1 MQAPLPSR
9 PTGRFSYDA
18 DTGKWD
24 WDDEVFRIHG
34 HAPGSVRPTTDLV
47 MESKHPEDR
56 DRVLAV
62 LERASH
68 TGDPFAISYRIL
80 AADDKERRVVLV
92 GEGGMCEPGDTALVQ
107 GYYIDLSAD
116 VEQIVGHEIHDAVE
130 ATVEARLTIEQAK
143 GAIMLAYGLD
153 ADAAFAMLRWWS
165 RNRNVKVRELA
176 SRLVGVAQEGGVA
189 FADLRLRVDA
199 LLHDLTEDS
208 PNGYHHGMTEHRG
221 ENADEGR
228 VDSRAELLPEEQTA
242 GSEDP
247 HEQAEQILRESDER
261 VQDPEGT
268 GARSVQT
275 SSPDERP
282 SDTDTVQ

>member
-18 DTGKWD
+18 ATGKWD

-34 HAPGSVRPTTDLV
+34 YAPGSVKPTTDLV
-47 MESKHPEDR
+47 MDSKHPEDR
-56 DRVLAV
+56 ERVLAV
-62 LERASH
+62 LERASQ

-80 AADDKERRVVLV
+80 AADDTERRVVLV
-92 GEGGMCEPGDTALVQ
+92 GEGGMCQPGDTALVQ

-130 ATVEARLTIEQAK
+130 ATVEARLAIEQAK

-165 RNRNVKVRELA
+165 RNRNVKVRDLA
-176 SRLVGVAQEGGVA
+176 ARLVGVAQEGGAA

-199 LLHDLTEDS
+199 LLHDLTEEPS
-208 PNGYHHGMTEHRG
+208 NGYRRNMSEHPGETEH
-221 ENADEGR
+221 ER

-261 VQDPEGT
+261 VEDPEGT
-268 GARSVQT
+268 GAASVQT
-275 SSPDERP
+275 SSPDQRP
-282 SDTDTVQ
+282 SEADPPQ